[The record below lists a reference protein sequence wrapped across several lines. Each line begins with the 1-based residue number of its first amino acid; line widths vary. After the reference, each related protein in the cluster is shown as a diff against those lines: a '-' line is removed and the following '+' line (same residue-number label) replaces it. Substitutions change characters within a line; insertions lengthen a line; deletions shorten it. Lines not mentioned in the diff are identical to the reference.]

1 MRLGVYWS
9 TFIVSVGRKGTNY
22 LRGFDTLI
30 GQGALVR
37 RLQQAISS
45 GRVAHAYLISGAP
58 GSGKKTL
65 AFTFA
70 GALFCQNL
78 DDNACGTC
86 RNCRR
91 IGANNHPDVTIVRP
105 ETGRIRISQIRQLKD
120 KFALQ
125 SYEGSWKI
133 GIIIDAETMT
143 EAAANS
149 LLKLLEEPSGKAVI
163 MLLCTSRSMLLPTI
177 VSRCQTIPMRR
188 LAKSE
193 IADFLANEHQLPP
206 ETAIVIA
213 GLADGR
219 LGQAIEMASQEN
231 LAWKDEVLAV
241 MTRREGQGLA
251 ALRLAAKLD
260 AEPEAIEFC
269 LRVLS
274 SWLRDMLLVTSG
286 CSQTEVVHQDRYPDL
301 VALSEALNESVVMRA
316 IRQVESTR
324 RALEANA
331 NRRLALDTLLY
342 QMADLTSFSPASE
355 VYKYGKSSR
364 S

>member
-1 MRLGVYWS
+1 M
-9 TFIVSVGRKGTNY
+9 
-22 LRGFDTLI
+22 RGFDALI
-30 GQGALVR
+30 GQGALVKM
-37 RLQQAISS
+37 LQQAISS
-45 GRVAHAYLISGAP
+45 GRVAHAYLISGAS

-65 AFTFA
+65 AFAFA
-70 GALFCQNL
+70 GALFCQTL
-78 DDNACGTC
+78 GDNACGTC

-91 IGANNHPDVTIVRP
+91 MEANNHPDVTVVRP

-125 SYEGSWKI
+125 SFEGSWKI

-163 MLLCTSRSMLLPTI
+163 MLLCSSRSMLLPTI
-177 VSRCQTIPMRR
+177 VSRCQTVAMRR
-188 LAKSE
+188 LARNE

-206 ETAIVIA
+206 ETAMVIA

-241 MTRREGQGLA
+241 MTCKESQGLA

-274 SWLRDMLLVTSG
+274 SWLRDILLVASG
-286 CSQTEVVHQDRYPDL
+286 CSKTEVVHQDRYLDL
-301 VALSEALNESVVMRA
+301 LSLSQALNGFLVMQA
-316 IRQVESTR
+316 IRQVEMTR
-324 RALEANA
+324 RALQGNA

-342 QMADLTSFSPASE
+342 QMADLTSFSQASE
-355 VYKYGKSSR
+355 VYRYGKSSR

>member
-1 MRLGVYWS
+1 M
-9 TFIVSVGRKGTNY
+9 
-22 LRGFDTLI
+22 RGFDALI
-30 GQGALVR
+30 GQDALVK

-65 AFTFA
+65 AFAFA

-91 IGANNHPDVTIVRP
+91 IGANNHPDVAIVRP
-105 ETGRIRISQIRQLKD
+105 ETGRIRINQIRELKD

-125 SYEGSWKI
+125 SFEGSWKI

-163 MLLCTSRSMLLPTI
+163 MLLCTSRTMLLPTI

-188 LAKSE
+188 LARND
-193 IADFLANEHQLPP
+193 IADFLVQEHQLPL
-206 ETAIVIA
+206 ETAMVIA

-241 MTRREGQGLA
+241 MTCKEGQGLV

-260 AEPEAIEFC
+260 AEPEASEFC

-274 SWLRDMLLVTSG
+274 SWLRDILLVASG
-286 CSQTEVVHQDRYPDL
+286 CPETEIVHQDRYPDL
-301 VALSEALNESVVMRA
+301 LALGEVLDESSVMQA

-324 RALEANA
+324 RALKANA

-342 QMADLTSFSPASE
+342 QMADLTSFSLASE
-355 VYKYGKSSR
+355 VYRYGKSSR

>member
-1 MRLGVYWS
+1 L
-9 TFIVSVGRKGTNY
+9 K
-22 LRGFDTLI
+22 GFDALI
-30 GQGALVR
+30 GQDALVER
-37 RLQQAISS
+37 MQQAIRS

-65 AFTFA
+65 AFAFA

-78 DDNACGTC
+78 DDNACGAC

-91 IGANNHPDVTIVRP
+91 IEANNHPDLAIIRP
-105 ETGRIRISQIRQLKD
+105 ETGRIRINQIRELKN

-125 SYEGSWKI
+125 SFEGSWKI

-149 LLKLLEEPSGKAVI
+149 LLKLLEEPSGQAVL

-177 VSRCQTIPMRR
+177 VSRCQNISMRR
-188 LAKSE
+188 LGRSE
-193 IADFLANEHQLPP
+193 MASFLVREQQLSP
-206 ETAIVIA
+206 ETAMVMA

-219 LGQAIEMASQEN
+219 LGQAMEIASQEN

-241 MTRREGQGLA
+241 MTCQEGQGLA

-260 AEPEAIEFC
+260 AEPEAIGFC
-269 LRVLS
+269 LEVLS
-274 SWLRDMLLVTSG
+274 SWLRDMLLVGSG
-286 CSQTEVVHQDRYPDL
+286 CPETEVIHQDRYSEL
-301 VALSEALNESVVMRA
+301 LSLSKIFDESVVIQA
-316 IRQVESTR
+316 IMQVESTR

-331 NRRLALDTLLY
+331 NRRLALDALFY
-342 QMADLTSFSPASE
+342 QMVDLTSFSPVS
-355 VYKYGKSSR
+355 
-364 S
+364 